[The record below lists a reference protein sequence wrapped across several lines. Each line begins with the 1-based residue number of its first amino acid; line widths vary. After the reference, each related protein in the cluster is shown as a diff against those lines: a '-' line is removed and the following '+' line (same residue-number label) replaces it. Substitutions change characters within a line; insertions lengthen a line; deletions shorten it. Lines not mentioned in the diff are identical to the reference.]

1 MLTNGN
7 LMKLTSYTDYSLRTL
22 MYLALNR
29 DELVTIQD
37 IADAH
42 QIAKNHL
49 TKVVHHL
56 GLLGLIETVRGR
68 HGGLRLGMEPEDI
81 NIGEVVRNTENDFH
95 IAECFG
101 NENGGCIYS
110 SSCALKG
117 VLSRASNAFLAV
129 LDDVTLDTL
138 ITPASSPTR
147 KRAAQKAVPVQF
159 RTLARKAEA

>member
-1 MLTNGN
+1 MR
-7 LMKLTSYTDYSLRTL
+7 LTSYTDYSLRTL

-56 GLLGLIETVRGR
+56 GVLGLIETVRGR
-68 HGGLRLGMEPEDI
+68 NGGLRLGMEPEKI

-117 VLSRASNAFLAV
+117 ALSRANNAFLAV
-129 LDDVTLDTL
+129 LDGVTLDTL
-138 ITPASSPTR
+138 IAPAKSPAG

-159 RTLARKAEA
+159 KALARKAEA

>member
-1 MLTNGN
+1 MR
-7 LMKLTSYTDYSLRTL
+7 LTSYTDYALRTL

-49 TKVVHHL
+49 SKVVHHL
-56 GLLGLIETVRGR
+56 GLLGLVETVRGR
-68 HGGLRLGMEPEDI
+68 NGGLRLGREPTDI
-81 NIGEVVRNTENDFH
+81 NIGEVVRHTETDFH
-95 IAECFG
+95 IAECFS

-110 SSCALKG
+110 SSCALKAA
-117 VLSRASNAFLAV
+117 LHRASSAFLAV

-138 ITPASSPTR
+138 ITPPSSRAGKQASR
-147 KRAAQKAVPVQF
+147 KAVPVQF
-159 RTLARKAEA
+159 RVLAREADA

>member
-1 MLTNGN
+1 MR
-7 LMKLTSYTDYSLRTL
+7 LTSYTDYSLRTL

-42 QIAKNHL
+42 GIAKNHL

-56 GLLGLIETVRGR
+56 GLLGLVETVRGR
-68 HGGLRLGMEPEDI
+68 NGGLRLGMEPEKI

-110 SSCALKG
+110 ASCALKG
-117 VLSRASNAFLAV
+117 VLGRASNAFLAV

-138 ITPASSPTR
+138 IAPRRSVGG
-147 KRAAQKAVPVQF
+147 KRAGQKAATIQF
-159 RTLARKAEA
+159 TALARKAEA